1 MLVITRTVVAV
12 RRQWAAVSTTAGAI
26 RVPEH
31 GALSAST
38 ETVAPGALASVPLTI
53 AWAVAGTI
61 AATSTAPT
69 TALPKVPIGHSVGTG
84 PLGRDTPACQ
94 SGPAP
99 KTPQRP
105 RNGPPSPTGRFPSLR
120 GVSRPTL
127 SSDDP
132 CPFGRCDGSGFIIDE
147 ERNEATVCQCRP
159 LRIDGRRA
167 RDLSGV
173 IPKRYRG
180 VSFDRPPVTEIAAP
194 VVTQVRRYVRDLD
207 DNLAAGRGLWLFG
220 DVGTGKTTLAMLV
233 SSHALEAGK
242 DVAIYSLPRLLAE
255 IRTTFDDASERSYVE
270 LLDRLGAV
278 DLLHIDDLGAE
289 KTSPWVLEQLY
300 AIVNAR
306 YEDQR
311 AMLITTNLPRE
322 ELVEQIGERTV
333 SRLEEMCEELPLYG
347 ADQRQQTY
355 GLRPV

>member
-1 MLVITRTVVAV
+1 
-12 RRQWAAVSTTAGAI
+12 
-26 RVPEH
+26 
-31 GALSAST
+31 
-38 ETVAPGALASVPLTI
+38 
-53 AWAVAGTI
+53 
-61 AATSTAPT
+61 
-69 TALPKVPIGHSVGTG
+69 
-84 PLGRDTPACQ
+84 
-94 SGPAP
+94 
-99 KTPQRP
+99 
-105 RNGPPSPTGRFPSLR
+105 
-120 GVSRPTL
+120 VSRPTL
-127 SSDDP
+127 NSDDP

-207 DNLAAGRGLWLFG
+207 DNLQAGRGLWLFG